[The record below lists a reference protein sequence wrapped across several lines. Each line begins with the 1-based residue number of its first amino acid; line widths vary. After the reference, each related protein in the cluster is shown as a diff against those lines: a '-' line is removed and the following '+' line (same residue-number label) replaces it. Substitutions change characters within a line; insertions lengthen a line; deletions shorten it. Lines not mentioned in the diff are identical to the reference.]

1 MSYKCV
7 LKLQKLKVAKHYLQ
21 NTSNRKI
28 LVTKSLIFVFIFV
41 IIIQCKAYS
50 KFLTPQ
56 NINHNSSVYLIHI
69 VAIKLIVV
77 FPFRQLTNRTWCTGD
92 GDSSPTNLHVAH
104 WPIISFGLFLQIS
117 QLIFLP
123 RSNVDNTHPLYYT
136 ILILSS
142 LTLISFPNKNKFCAV
157 KLCFICVLQ
166 TLIYYL

>member
-56 NINHNSSVYLIHI
+56 NINNNSSVYLIHI

-77 FPFRQLTNRTWCTGD
+77 FPSRQLTNRTWCTGD

-117 QLIFLP
+117 QLIFYQGVM
-123 RSNVDNTHPLYYT
+123 STTH
-136 ILILSS
+136 ILSITQS
-142 LTLISFPNKNKFCAV
+142 WFCHHWLSYHFQIKTNSV
-157 KLCFICVLQ
+157 LCNCVLFV
-166 TLIYYL
+166 YWKP

>member
-7 LKLQKLKVAKHYLQ
+7 LKLQKLKVQ

-56 NINHNSSVYLIHI
+56 NINNNSSVYLIHI

-92 GDSSPTNLHVAH
+92 GDSSLTILHVAH

-123 RSNVDNTHPLYYT
+123 WSNVDYTHPLYYT

-142 LTLISFPNKNKFCAV
+142 LNLISFPNKNKFCAV
-157 KLCFICVLQ
+157 KRCFICVLQ
-166 TLIYYL
+166 TLIYY